1 MNKKICSWLKIICRF
16 YVVYVFN
23 ADDDKCNFDCV
34 KIEKRKPER
43 PHHQQKGKNTICFMQ
58 SQRRPIFMI
67 EKNHFVTAIM
77 LQHFQQHENII

>member
-23 ADDDKCNFDCV
+23 ADDDKRNFDCV

-43 PHHQQKGKNTICFMQ
+43 PHHQQKGKEHHMFYAKPKT
-58 SQRRPIFMI
+58 
-67 EKNHFVTAIM
+67 T
-77 LQHFQQHENII
+77 NIYDRKKSFCYCNYAAAFSAT